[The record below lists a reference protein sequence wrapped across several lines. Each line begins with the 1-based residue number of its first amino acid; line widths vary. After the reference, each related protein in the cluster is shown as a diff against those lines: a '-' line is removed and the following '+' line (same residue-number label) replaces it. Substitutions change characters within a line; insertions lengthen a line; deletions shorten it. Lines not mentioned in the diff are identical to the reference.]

1 MGSDRFT
8 VADEATM
15 LAMNRSKTPM
25 NLSGG
30 VSRKKDFVQHFGRM
44 LDSVFSF
51 F

>member
-25 NLSGG
+25 HLPDFL
-30 VSRKKDFVQHFGRM
+30 SRKKNFVQHF
-44 LDSVFSF
+44 
-51 F
+51 